1 MITPSAECEAFL
13 LSDEARFM
21 NRPLFF
27 INAGHALDHLSML
40 IFPTALLGMAASFG
54 TDYSALI
61 ALALGGTIAFGAGS
75 LPAGWL
81 GDHWSRHGM
90 MLVFFFGLGA
100 ALIATSFANTTTQ
113 LAIGLTGVG
122 FAAAIYHP
130 VGLALLPQVA
140 GGKGKVLGVNGVWGN
155 MGVAGAALMTGF
167 LTQTYGWRIAFVV
180 PGVISIL
187 FGVGFAL
194 LVKPLPKV
202 AKQAKPMPAGLDRAT
217 VLRAFGILLAVTIA
231 GGVVFTAATMSLPKL
246 VAERIGPVGGTFGI
260 GGIAAVIYASG
271 ALAQLAVGW
280 ALDRLSLAKVFML
293 IAAFQVPSLL
303 LVALGEGPWLIVAG
317 VGVMIAIFGQVTV
330 NDAMVNRYTDAT
342 WRGRVHAIRYLFSF
356 GAAAIAVPLIAFS
369 HAHWGGFGSLFLI
382 LACLGAVI
390 FTGALFCPR
399 DRAAV

>member
-1 MITPSAECEAFL
+1 
-13 LSDEARFM
+13 M

-75 LPAGWL
+75 MPSGWL

-100 ALIATSFANTTTQ
+100 ALIATSFAQTTTQ
-113 LAIGLTGVG
+113 LFIGLTGVG
-122 FAAAIYHP
+122 LAAAIYHP

-140 GGKGKVLGVNGVWGN
+140 GTTGKVLGINGVWGN
-155 MGVAGAALMTGF
+155 MGVAAAALMTGF
-167 LTQTYGWRIAFVV
+167 LTERFGWRLAFIV

-187 FGVGFAL
+187 FGIGFAL
-194 LVKPLPKV
+194 LVQPLPKLP
-202 AKQAKPMPAGLDRAT
+202 KKAKPAAAELDRAT
-217 VLRAFGILLAVTIA
+217 VVRVFAILLAVTIA
-231 GGVVFTAATMSLPKL
+231 GGVVFTAATLTLPKL
-246 VAERIGPVGGTFGI
+246 VSERLGPTLAALGGGTFGI

-271 ALAQLAVGW
+271 ALAQLSVGW
-280 ALDRLSLAKVFML
+280 MLDRMSIAKVFAI

-303 LVALGEGPWLIVAG
+303 LVALGRGIWLVPAG

-330 NDAMVNRYTDAT
+330 NDAMVNRYTDAA
-342 WRGRVHAIRYLFSF
+342 WRGRIHAIRYLFSF
-356 GAAAIAVPLIAFS
+356 GASAIAVPLIALS
-369 HAHWGGFGSLFLI
+369 HDRWGGFGALFLI
-382 LACLGAVI
+382 LAALGGVVFA
-390 FTGALFCPR
+390 GALACPR
-399 DRAAV
+399 DKKRLTEASDAAAV